1 MREHR
6 SQFLK
11 DGQGVHTT
19 FTPVLQEPRFPGGPS
34 SLLSSPP
41 SLCPIRLASLP
52 AASNLNHPSV
62 YYISFLSFTSITG
75 AAADVPTPCF
85 AESLSDSITF
95 YVPIGWHAP
104 ALSPLGSQPKSPCS
118 SELRHGLR
126 AGRAADT
133 PLLGRLGLVGRSRG
147 ESDVQEGG
155 PCIVLWG
162 LKSGKDHGFSDRSF
176 RNGLGRPAG

>member
-1 MREHR
+1 MREHQ

-41 SLCPIRLASLP
+41 CLCPIRLASLP

-104 ALSPLGSQPKSPCS
+104 GLSPRSPCS
-118 SELRHGLR
+118 AELR
-126 AGRAADT
+126 AGFVLGVPRTRLFWAGWDWWAAH
-133 PLLGRLGLVGRSRG
+133 G
-147 ESDVQEGG
+147 ERVTCRKEVCALCFG
-155 PCIVLWG
+155 
-162 LKSGKDHGFSDRSF
+162 
-176 RNGLGRPAG
+176 A